1 MKKLAIA
8 AIACAMPL
16 TASAK
21 GWGFTHHSA
30 TSYSGSSANAIQYG
44 SQFHDLPSL
53 DIRQA
58 GWVIQLDV
66 LDLLHGFATETVDA
80 DGDDA
85 RDIHFGINAYKT
97 VQKHPIREDGLGG
110 VMQPGFSLDLDT
122 NTGMDPMLVDAQF
135 QMRMGARSQKPAG
148 MGVGIY
154 VVPGAGF
161 AKTYDY
167 DGDDAIALS
176 VSGELQISVWRS
188 TGK

>member
-1 MKKLAIA
+1 MKKLVIA
-8 AIACAMPL
+8 AMACAMPL

-97 VQKHPIREDGLGG
+97 IQKHPIREDGLGG
-110 VMQPGFSLDLDT
+110 VMQPGSHFETRIFLKEAMTPSFSESL
-122 NTGMDPMLVDAQF
+122 GQVFSKMSM
-135 QMRMGARSQKPAG
+135 ARRSSAEHP
-148 MGVGIY
+148 
-154 VVPGAGF
+154 
-161 AKTYDY
+161 
-167 DGDDAIALS
+167 IATKALRCTATAW
-176 VSGELQISVWRS
+176 IPHCR
-188 TGK
+188 